1 MKISVS
7 ELTTD
12 RKWRAATGLAQDKF
26 ERLLAHFKRT
36 YALVTG
42 ADMTERGEFTPQAT
56 VIKTEEELLLFTLF
70 SFKSNLTYD
79 LLGLVI
85 GLDGSN
91 AKINQ
96 QLGILI
102 LKETLAQSGHAPKRE
117 FATVAEFEAYFY
129 DCDLLLLDG
138 TEQRRQRPKQNDVQ
152 KDHYSGKKIPHIKR
166 THYFQA
172 DEVDWIHQ

>member
-7 ELTTD
+7 ELTTN
-12 RKWRAATGLAQDKF
+12 RKWRAATGLAKDRF
-26 ERLLAHFKRT
+26 ERLLVLFKAT
-36 YALVTG
+36 YAQVSG
-42 ADMTERGEFTPQAT
+42 ADMTERGAFTPHEP

-70 SFKSNLTYD
+70 SFKANLTYD
-79 LLGLVI
+79 LLGLVV

-96 QLGILI
+96 QLGINMLR
-102 LKETLAQSGHAPKRE
+102 ETLVRSGHAPKRE

-138 TEQRRQRPKQNDVQ
+138 TEQHRQRPKQNEVQ
-152 KDHYSGKKIPHIKR
+152 KDHYSGKKNGTR
-166 THYFQA
+166 
-172 DEVDWIHQ
+172 

>member
-42 ADMTERGEFTPQAT
+42 VDMTERGEFTPQAT

-96 QLGILI
+96 QLGI
-102 LKETLAQSGHAPKRE
+102 
-117 FATVAEFEAYFY
+117 
-129 DCDLLLLDG
+129 
-138 TEQRRQRPKQNDVQ
+138 
-152 KDHYSGKKIPHIKR
+152 
-166 THYFQA
+166 
-172 DEVDWIHQ
+172 